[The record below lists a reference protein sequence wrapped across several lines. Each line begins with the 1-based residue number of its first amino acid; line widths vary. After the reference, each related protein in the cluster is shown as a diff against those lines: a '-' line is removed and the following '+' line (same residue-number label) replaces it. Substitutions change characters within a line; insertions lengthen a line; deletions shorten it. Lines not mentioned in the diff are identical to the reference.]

1 MFVIGTAG
9 HVDHGKSTLIRSL
22 TGIDPDRLREEQ
34 NRGMTIELGFAWL
47 MLPSGLEVSIIDVP
61 GHERFIKNMLMGAGG
76 VDLALLVV
84 AADEGV
90 MPQTREHLAILDLLG
105 VKSGIIVITKKD
117 LVDQDWLDLVTL
129 DIHETLEGTSLE
141 NAKVT
146 SVSVEKGVGL
156 DGLKTAIDDLFTT
169 IPTHDKTSQPR
180 LPIDRCFSMTGFGT
194 VVTGTLAGGSL
205 NVGQEVEIMPS
216 GDRAR
221 IRTIQVH
228 EKSFDQVDPGTRVAV
243 NLSGIDHNNISR
255 GDLLTSTNWMKASTA
270 FDATFRTIPDAPR
283 PVQHNHKVTLFIG
296 TKELPATIRVLHGD
310 QIMPGESGWIQVRTR
325 KQVPAIKGEAFVV
338 RDTENTLGGGKVLV
352 TNAPRRRRNSSEIIS
367 RLKIIDSG
375 AIEDVAF
382 NALLDIEPAST
393 PEISEA
399 TGLTV
404 LETKEAISMLEADSR
419 IKSIG
424 LNSAQVIST
433 DGWLAIKNAAQT
445 ILMAFH
451 NAFPLRMGMPQQD
464 FRGKLKLTVAQFTA
478 IIDSLQKSDVVSTDE
493 FTVRL
498 PSHNPTL
505 TPQQNQEVA
514 NYLEKI
520 SNERFSPSTEH
531 LLDGEV
537 LQFICERGDVVK
549 ISGDIVYPVDAY
561 EEMEEKILKSAQ
573 DGKEITIT
581 SVRELFG
588 TSRKYTLAMLEHM
601 DSKGLTRRSGDSR
614 FLR

>member
-1 MFVIGTAG
+1 M
-9 HVDHGKSTLIRSL
+9 
-22 TGIDPDRLREEQ
+22 
-34 NRGMTIELGFAWL
+34 
-47 MLPSGLEVSIIDVP
+47 
-61 GHERFIKNMLMGAGG
+61 
-76 VDLALLVV
+76 
-84 AADEGV
+84 
-90 MPQTREHLAILDLLG
+90 
-105 VKSGIIVITKKD
+105 
-117 LVDQDWLDLVTL
+117 
-129 DIHETLEGTSLE
+129 
-141 NAKVT
+141 
-146 SVSVEKGVGL
+146 
-156 DGLKTAIDDLFTT
+156 
-169 IPTHDKTSQPR
+169 
-180 LPIDRCFSMTGFGT
+180 
-194 VVTGTLAGGSL
+194 
-205 NVGQEVEIMPS
+205 
-216 GDRAR
+216 
-221 IRTIQVH
+221 
-228 EKSFDQVDPGTRVAV
+228 
-243 NLSGIDHNNISR
+243 
-255 GDLLTSTNWMKASTA
+255 
-270 FDATFRTIPDAPR
+270 
-283 PVQHNHKVTLFIG
+283 
-296 TKELPATIRVLHGD
+296 
-310 QIMPGESGWIQVRTR
+310 
-325 KQVPAIKGEAFVV
+325 
-338 RDTENTLGGGKVLV
+338 
-352 TNAPRRRRNSSEIIS
+352 
-367 RLKIIDSG
+367 
-375 AIEDVAF
+375 
-382 NALLDIEPAST
+382 
-393 PEISEA
+393 
-399 TGLTV
+399 
-404 LETKEAISMLEADSR
+404 
-419 IKSIG
+419 
-424 LNSAQVIST
+424 IST